1 MALPENFSGYSEPR
15 VLRTFVVL
23 VAFRCSIRLA
33 VKDRLMLSAV
43 FPELALGWCSNLSQ
57 LTRELPCYLI
67 RILV

>member
-1 MALPENFSGYSEPR
+1 MRNFSGYSESK

-23 VAFRCSIRLA
+23 VAFRCSIRLV

-43 FPELALGWCSNLSQ
+43 FPELVFGWCSNLSQ